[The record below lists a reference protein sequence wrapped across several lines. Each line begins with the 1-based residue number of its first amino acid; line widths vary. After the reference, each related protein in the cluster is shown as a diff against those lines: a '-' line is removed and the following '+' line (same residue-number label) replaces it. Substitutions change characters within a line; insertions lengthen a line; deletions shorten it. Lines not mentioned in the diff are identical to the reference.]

1 MQDLLE
7 NLFYYGGMKVLPLAR
22 LVSTTGSLI
31 PSALAAVA
39 AGFPSPSQD
48 YESVNIDLND
58 ILITDRNA
66 TFLMRVTGNSMRDAG
81 IADGDEVI
89 VDRSRTP
96 ISGNIV
102 VAAING
108 EFTIKRFIIDAD
120 GAGWLHPE
128 NSDYPEIPIPEESD
142 FLIFGVVTRCLHH
155 VL

>member
-1 MQDLLE
+1 
-7 NLFYYGGMKVLPLAR
+7 MKVLPIAR
-22 LVSTTGSLI
+22 LKYSEGSFI
-31 PSALAAVA
+31 HGALTAVA

-81 IADGDEVI
+81 ISDGDEVI
-89 VDRSRTP
+89 VDRSRVP
-96 ISGNIV
+96 VSGNIV

-108 EFTIKRFIIDAD
+108 EFTIKRFFIDQD

-142 FLIFGVVTRCLHH
+142 FLIFGVVTRCLHR